1 MSDRILL
8 GLGRAMIPIPGWLWR
23 RAVAAGARKTR
34 AGMGFMTPDHHRL
47 RDFTVVELARRG
59 ATLTAES
66 IARELS
72 SSLERTKAIV
82 DELERH
88 LTYLF
93 RGDGDAVTWAYPVTI
108 ATTPH
113 HAVFTTGEEAYSP

>member
-1 MSDRILL
+1 M
-8 GLGRAMIPIPGWLWR
+8 PIPSWVWR
-23 RAVAAGARKTR
+23 RAIATGAGKTR
-34 AGMGFMTPDHHRL
+34 AGMGFLTPDHHRV
-47 RDFTVVELARRG
+47 RDFAVVELARRG
-59 ATLTAES
+59 ATLTSGS

-72 SSLERTKAIV
+72 LSPERTRTIV

-93 RGDGDAVTWAYPVTI
+93 RSEGDTVTWAYPVTI